1 MTRSGT
7 VCLHVKICH
16 CPKSTDS
23 IQLWPLDV
31 KKYLRSCTFPGD
43 INGNS
48 ETEVNR
54 PSVTGDSCH
63 SCISLR
69 RSDIGCFPT
78 IRSTPCL
85 MLAFP
90 MMVLHQTPTLVSTG
104 NIATDCL
111 WEDSWHCTFWS
122 GKTFSYCCEAVF
134 FRHHS
139 TVSPSQ
145 WCHSLWRSLLFHMLK
160 QVNFVF
166 LIKLI
171 FKHDSMKRYNVKV
184 LRQNEAP
191 HWAKI
196 LIL

>member
-1 MTRSGT
+1 MLQCDSEWNCLSACENLSLSQVYRQCST
-7 VCLHVKICH
+7 VATWCEEISEILHI
-16 CPKSTDS
+16 PK
-23 IQLWPLDV
+23 
-31 KKYLRSCTFPGD
+31 D

-69 RSDIGCFPT
+69 RSDTGCFST

-111 WEDSWHCTFWS
+111 REDSWHRTFWS
-122 GKTFSYCCEAVF
+122 GKTFSYCCEAGF

-145 WCHSLWRSLLFHMLK
+145 WMPFFMEK
-160 QVNFVF
+160 PA
-166 LIKLI
+166 I
-171 FKHDSMKRYNVKV
+171 
-184 LRQNEAP
+184 P
-191 HWAKI
+191 HAQTG
-196 LIL
+196 